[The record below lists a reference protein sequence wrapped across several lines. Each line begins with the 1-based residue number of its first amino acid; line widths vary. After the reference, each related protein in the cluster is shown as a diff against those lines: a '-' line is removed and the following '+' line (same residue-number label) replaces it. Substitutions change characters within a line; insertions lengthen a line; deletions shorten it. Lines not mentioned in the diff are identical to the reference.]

1 MMYFLSGLPRSGS
14 TLLASL
20 LNQRPDTFASTTSNL
35 CDVMSAAV
43 KGWVDNPATKAS
55 GAQRAEF
62 ISVLS
67 GILNNR
73 YASHQETYIFDKSR
87 SWPDPEILS
96 TLLDMQDDSKIIAT
110 VRPIADCLASFV
122 RIAKPDTVI
131 TETDVKNFCRHSPLA
146 QGLFASYAILKAGY
160 EKYPTQILF
169 IEYDQLCCKFQEQ
182 MDRIS
187 DFLNMPSF
195 KHDPL
200 NVEPSGEIDEVWN
213 IKGLHDVRP
222 IIGKQKYSA
231 RIVLGDGQFE
241 FYQGGEFWNDKP
253 NPIRKVDA
261 LDLQLEASLKGDFK
275 TSAQIIESLLRDRPE
290 CNRVAFNAS
299 WHFLHNREL
308 QKGHRYLD
316 KGRDED
322 VFGSK
327 CDSGQPK
334 WNGESGTVLLN
345 LEGGLGDQIHGY
357 RFAQDIECKGN
368 KVVISCSPEL
378 APIFAE
384 KFISVQHQAAM
395 GVYHDHW
402 VPSMSAVRPLGY
414 EYSDLDGSSYI
425 QRTAQAI
432 PGRVGVRWAGNPQ
445 FEHQQHRL
453 FPPELMFDVVK
464 GFNCV
469 SLQRDEG
476 ADLKPNWMPQAE
488 VSNWEATRK
497 SVSECELVITS
508 CTSIAHLAGA
518 MGIEVWIILPI
529 LPYYLWA
536 LPGNKSPYYDSAT
549 LFRQEQYGD
558 WSGPFKSIKEK
569 LKCMHMLKMAA

>member
-1 MMYFLSGLPRSGS
+1 
-14 TLLASL
+14 
-20 LNQRPDTFASTTSNL
+20 
-35 CDVMSAAV
+35 V
-43 KGWVDNPATKAS
+43 W
-55 GAQRAEF
+55 
-62 ISVLS
+62 
-67 GILNNR
+67 
-73 YASHQETYIFDKSR
+73 
-87 SWPDPEILS
+87 
-96 TLLDMQDDSKIIAT
+96 KI
-110 VRPIADCLASFV
+110 D
-122 RIAKPDTVI
+122 
-131 TETDVKNFCRHSPLA
+131 
-146 QGLFASYAILKAGY
+146 
-160 EKYPTQILF
+160 
-169 IEYDQLCCKFQEQ
+169 
-182 MDRIS
+182 
-187 DFLNMPSF
+187 
-195 KHDPL
+195 
-200 NVEPSGEIDEVWN
+200 
-213 IKGLHDVRP
+213 GLHDVRP
-222 IIGKQKYSA
+222 VVGKQEYSA
-231 RIVLGDGQFE
+231 REVLGDKVFDY
-241 FYQGGEFWNDKP
+241 YQGGEFWKGQP
-253 NPIRKVDA
+253 EPIRNKDA
-261 LDLQLEASLKGDFK
+261 LDIQLEASLRGDIE
-275 TSAQIIESLLRDRPE
+275 TSENMINALRISRPD
-290 CNRVAFNAS
+290 CNRVAFNS
-299 WHFLHNREL
+299 GWYSLKNGRLQEGHELLDRGRE
-308 QKGHRYLD
+308 
-316 KGRDED
+316 ED
-322 VFGSK
+322 VFGNK
-327 CDSGQPK
+327 CASRMPK
-334 WNGESGTVLLN
+334 WSGEKSTVLLN

-357 RFAQDIECKGN
+357 RYARNIAAKAQR
-368 KVVISCSPEL
+368 VIVSCSSEL
-378 APIFAE
+378 APLFAE
-384 KFISVQHQAAM
+384 DFPVVQHEAAL

-414 EYSDLDGSSYI
+414 EYSNLNGSSYI

>member
-1 MMYFLSGLPRSGS
+1 MIFLASLPRSGS
-14 TLLASL
+14 TLLTSL
-20 LNQRPDTFASTTSNL
+20 LNQRPDTYASKTSNL
-35 CDVMSAAV
+35 CHTMCGAV
-43 KGWVDNPATKAS
+43 KAWEEHPATES
-55 GAQRAEF
+55 GGESLGD
-62 ISVLS
+62 ILPVLEGMLS
-67 GILNNR
+67 SK
-73 YASHQETYIFDKSR
+73 YADRTEKYIFDKSR
-87 SWPDPEILS
+87 EWLSPVILKTVS
-96 TLLDMQDDSKIIAT
+96 AIQSDIKIIAT
-110 VRPIADCLASFV
+110 VRPVAECLASLV
-122 RIAKPDTVI
+122 KIAKVV
-131 TETDVKNFCRHSPLA
+131 DVKDFCKNSPLA
-146 QGLFASYAILKAGY
+146 EDLFTAYAGLKAIH
-160 EKYPTQILF
+160 EINPDSILF
-169 IEYDQLCCKFQEQ
+169 IEYDDLVRSPVTQL
-182 MDRIS
+182 DRIS
-187 DFLNMPSF
+187 DFIGAGHFNS
-195 KHDPL
+195 HDFA
-200 NVEPSGEIDEVWN
+200 NIASSGEVDEVWK
-213 IKGLHDVRP
+213 IDGLHDVRP
-222 IIGKQKYSA
+222 VVGKQEYSA
-231 RIVLGDGQFE
+231 REVLGDKVFN
-241 FYQGGEFWNDKP
+241 FYQGGEFWKGQP
-253 NPIRKVDA
+253 EPIRNKDA
-261 LDLQLEASLKGDFK
+261 LDIQLEASLRGDIE
-275 TSAQIIESLLRDRPE
+275 TSETMINALRISRPE
-290 CNRVAFNAS
+290 CDRVAFNAGWYS
-299 WHFLHNREL
+299 LKNGRLQEGHELLDRGRE
-308 QKGHRYLD
+308 
-316 KGRDED
+316 ED
-322 VFGSK
+322 VFGNK
-327 CDSGQPK
+327 CASRMPK
-334 WNGESGTVLLN
+334 WSGEKSTVLLN

-357 RFAQDIECKGN
+357 RYARNIAAKAQR
-368 KVVISCSPEL
+368 VIVSCSSEL
-378 APIFAE
+378 APLFAE
-384 KFISVQHQAAM
+384 DFPVVQHEAAL

-414 EYSDLDGSSYI
+414 EYSNLNGSSYI